1 MTAYANMT
9 TRDGRNVEVRCDLR
23 SDTVTQPDAGMRAA
37 MAAAE
42 VGDDVYGDDPT
53 VNRLEATMAE
63 RLGKEA
69 GLFVSSGTQ
78 SNLLAL
84 LAHCRRGEEV
94 IVGRDYHIYA
104 DEAAGA
110 SVLGGISL
118 CPVETGAN
126 GAIAPEAVA
135 AEIREDDSHYAI
147 SRLLC
152 LENTVH
158 GQAISLANMRA
169 PVEIAREADLSVH
182 LDGARFFNA
191 ITALECDA
199 TDLAGLVDTV
209 SVCLSKG
216 LGAPVGSV
224 LSGPKDLI
232 KSARRYRKMV
242 GGGTRQAGVLAAAG
256 LYALDQQAPKLA
268 DDHAR
273 AKGFADDLRA
283 LGVGKVDQRTNMLF
297 FTPPTG
303 TGHGLCA
310 HLAGQGIRI
319 ADDDPTIRLVI
330 HRDTDDAALAAALSG
345 IRSFY
350 GA

>member
-1 MTAYANMT
+1 MSAYGGMMVRA
-9 TRDGRNVEVRCDLR
+9 GRNVEVRCDLR

-53 VNRLEATMAE
+53 VNRLEATVAE

-69 GLFVSSGTQ
+69 ALFVSSGTQ

-94 IVGRDYHIYA
+94 IVGAEYHIYA

-110 SVLGGISL
+110 SVLGGIAL
-118 CPVETGAN
+118 CPVATDAMGET
-126 GAIAPEAVA
+126 APESVA
-135 AEIREDDSHYAI
+135 AAIKEDDSHYAI

-158 GQAISLANMRA
+158 GRALSLDKMRA
-169 PVEIAREADLSVH
+169 PAQVARDAGLAVH

-191 ITALECDA
+191 IAALECDA
-199 TDLAGLVDTV
+199 TELASVADTV

-232 KSARRYRKMV
+232 ASARRYRKMV

-256 LYALDQQAPKLA
+256 LYALDNQAPKLG

-273 AKGFADDLRA
+273 ARDFAETLRA
-283 LGVGKVDQRTNMLF
+283 LAVGGVDQQTNMVF
-297 FTPPTG
+297 FKPDNG
-303 TGHGLCA
+303 DVHGLVEY
-310 HLAGQGIRI
+310 LAGLGVRI
-319 ADDDPTIRLVI
+319 GGQQPTIRLVI
-330 HRDTDDAALAAALSG
+330 HRDSDDAALKIVLDG
-345 IRSFY
+345 IRSFF
-350 GA
+350 GG